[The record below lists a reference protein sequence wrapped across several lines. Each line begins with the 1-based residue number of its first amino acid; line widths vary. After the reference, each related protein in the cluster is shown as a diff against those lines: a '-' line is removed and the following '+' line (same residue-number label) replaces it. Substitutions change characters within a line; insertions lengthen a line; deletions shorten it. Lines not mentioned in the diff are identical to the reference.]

1 MKKSKFQAAV
11 EILEQLLQ
19 SPSRITR
26 KAVKDCLE
34 TWKKENRKRLTK
46 SMQDAV
52 IQLQRIDR
60 TRLEIIK
67 KRNTQMVKK
76 AVAGAVI
83 IEWLE
88 QTNNTDIPAPS
99 TACDIMRENVCLVSY
114 KLVNKSKTTGEEA
127 GVHTVRFATRIR
139 ETYSDTPAN
148 GQRVKNG
155 TIPYY
160 SLSDSGWRSCA
171 EDCFRG
177 VIELPKEITRLF
189 LRSTTEM
196 QKHYAKVA
204 QQTIIDRRAII
215 ASKDLH
221 VDIA

>member
-11 EILEQLLQ
+11 DTLEQLLN
-19 SPSRITR
+19 SPSRITK
-26 KAVKDCLE
+26 KAVKDCLS

-46 SMQDAV
+46 AMQDTV
-52 IQLQRIDR
+52 LQLQRINE
-60 TRLEIIK
+60 TQLELMK
-67 KRNTQMVKK
+67 KRNTKIVKK

-88 QTNNTDIPAPS
+88 QTNNSDIPAPS
-99 TACDIMRENVCLVSY
+99 TACDIMRENVCLISY
-114 KLVNKSKTTGEEA
+114 KLANKSKTTGEAA
-127 GVHTVRFATRIR
+127 GTHTVRFATRIR
-139 ETYSDTPAN
+139 ETYSDTPAK
-148 GQRVKNG
+148 GKRRQNG

-160 SLSDSGWRSCA
+160 SLSDSDWRCCA

-196 QKHYAKVA
+196 QQYYAKIA